1 MNQIEFFKG
10 VKIDGVNYPI
20 LANSLKHHKVA
31 DSDTLQFTF
40 DIPSTFQST
49 SPAYNLSQL
58 EVGTLTICKHSGNMD
73 YKIKSFSMLL
83 GEQNSFGERST
94 CYVIVEAAFLN
105 LGVKQ

>member
-1 MNQIEFFKG
+1 MELLKW

-20 LANSLKHHKVA
+20 IMCSLKQHKVSE
-31 DSDTLQFTF
+31 SDTLQFTF
-40 DIPSTFQST
+40 DIPATFQST

-58 EVGTLTICKHSGNMD
+58 EVGTLTICTQSGNRD

-83 GEQNSFGERST
+83 GEQNSFGESVT
-94 CYVIVEAAFLN
+94 CYVSVEAAFLN